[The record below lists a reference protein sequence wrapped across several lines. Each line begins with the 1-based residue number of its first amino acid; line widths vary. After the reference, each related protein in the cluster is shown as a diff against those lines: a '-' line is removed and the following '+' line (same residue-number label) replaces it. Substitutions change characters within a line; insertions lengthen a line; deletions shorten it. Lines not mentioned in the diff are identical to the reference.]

1 MIAAVD
7 AGDSRDDVKNYEA
20 RRTIK
25 LLHLRS
31 HNPKRIGVEEEV
43 EHPDMDEESGIPHRD
58 QVVTKLMIIVSD
70 NGPGFPEKEIN
81 KVFDKFYR
89 LDHARSGGTGL
100 GLSIVKGFIEAHE
113 GTIELSNL
121 ISGGAKFKIEI
132 PSEASYVNSLKNE

>member
-1 MIAAVD
+1 MMQQAMNNLLD
-7 AGDSRDDVKNYEA
+7 NFVKYTPPHSTVCI
-20 RRTIK
+20 RV
-25 LLHLRS
+25 S
-31 HNPKRIGVEEEV
+31 HHDLKK

-70 NGPGFPEKEIN
+70 NGPGFPEKELN

-100 GLSIVKGFIEAHE
+100 GLSIVRGFIEAHE